1 MSSSSIRKHA
11 STGGASDQ
19 PEVPE
24 PSFAERA
31 RTLAHITRIGS
42 LSTLSRKQPGFP
54 FGSVMPYGLDEHGR
68 PIFLIST
75 MAMHTQNLK
84 ADPRAS
90 LLVTQDDAGSDPLG
104 ASRVTLVGNVL
115 PIPQA
120 EVAEARE
127 LYLARYAN
135 SKYWVD
141 FEDFSFYR
149 MDVVDIYYVGGFGVM
164 GWVSASEY
172 ARSQPDPL
180 ADSMAE
186 IIQHM
191 NADHKDALVLLA
203 RQFAQIEA
211 QEATMIAVDRLGFH
225 LRVKTNDGVR
235 GARIAFLREVS
246 NPAETR
252 EVLVEMVQQ
261 ARLEA

>member
-1 MSSSSIRKHA
+1 MSSSSSRKHA
-11 STGGASDQ
+11 GTGAASDQ
-19 PEVPE
+19 PAVPE

-31 RTLAHITRIGS
+31 RTLMYTARIGS
-42 LSTLSRKQPGFP
+42 LSTLSRKQLGFP
-54 FGSVMPYGLDEHGR
+54 FGSVMPYGLDEQGR

-75 MAMHTQNLK
+75 MAMHTQNLQV
-84 ADPRAS
+84 DPRAS
-90 LLVTQDDAGSDPLG
+90 LLVTEDNAGSDPLG

-115 PIPQA
+115 PVPRS
-120 EVAEARE
+120 EVAEARK

-172 ARSQPDPL
+172 VRSQPDPL

-191 NADHKDALVLLA
+191 NADHKDAIVLLA
-203 RQFAQIEA
+203 WKFARIES
-211 QEATMIAVDRLGFH
+211 QEATMTEVDRLGFQ
-225 LRVKTNDGVR
+225 LRLKTQDGMR
-235 GARIAFLREVS
+235 GVRIAFLREVG

-252 EVLVEMVQQ
+252 KVLVEMVQQ
-261 ARLEA
+261 ARSEE